1 MKLTQSVSL
10 LRSVTSNRLMQ
21 GCSLPPPCPPDS
33 RDVIKL
39 YSWLDLSYNFPF
51 YLSVPYS
58 VSSLQAS
65 LSCLSSWLFS
75 RRSKVSREAK
85 VRYLSGWILA
95 LKSIYDFPVFKC
107 LFWVSP
113 HSVSHCVLWPS
124 SLLLLLPQCT
134 PVFALSPAHNISEKF
149 LNQSTIVSNLQH
161 HHLSFSFFF
170 PRHTCTHA
178 CEQGEWKPCSFSP
191 STPTASLLL
200 TLSFSHSSNTLTYG
214 RHYCHDSQSNS
225 RPRQL
230 HWATTKTQFAHDA
243 SACVC
248 V

>member
-10 LRSVTSNRLMQ
+10 PRSVTSNRLMR
-21 GCSLPPPCPPDS
+21 GCSLPPPFPPDS

-58 VSSLQAS
+58 VSS

-113 HSVSHCVLWPS
+113 HSVSHCCVLWPS

-134 PVFALSPAHNISEKF
+134 PVFAPSPAHNISEKF

-161 HHLSFSFFF
+161 LLSFSFFF
-170 PRHTCTHA
+170 SQTHMHA
-178 CEQGEWKPCSFSP
+178 RMRAGWMKAMFI
-191 STPTASLLL
+191 
-200 TLSFSHSSNTLTYG
+200 LSFDSHRFSVTHSLFL
-214 RHYCHDSQSNS
+214 SQ
-225 RPRQL
+225 Q
-230 HWATTKTQFAHDA
+230 
-243 SACVC
+243 
-248 V
+248 